1 MSPHAPPPDTSRLVD
16 TSRHEP
22 PRLTI
27 AVPHQEPVWRRA
39 LLLVLACGL
48 LAAVATSS
56 EVHDAALRLIAACES
71 VIVTHPLAGPVV
83 FVAFA
88 AASAMLAFLSVAV
101 VVPIAAYAWGAW
113 LTILYLWAGWIL
125 GGMLSYALGRTLGRS
140 LLLWLSPTASR
151 RVEQLL
157 RQDGSFGFALLLQ
170 LSLPSELLGYAL
182 GSMRYR
188 FGSYLLVVALG
199 EAPFA
204 IGAVVLGE
212 NFLAGRAGLLALVGV
227 ACAALMIVALR
238 LLNRRIAA
246 HATSNGTQP

>member
-1 MSPHAPPPDTSRLVD
+1 LADVRDHEPSRL
-16 TSRHEP
+16 S
-22 PRLTI
+22 I

-39 LLLVLACGL
+39 LVLLLVCGSLAS
-48 LAAVATSS
+48 VATSS
-56 EVHDAALRLIAACES
+56 EVHGAALRLIAVCES
-71 VIVTHPLAGPVV
+71 IIGAHPLAGPVV

-101 VVPIAAYAWGAW
+101 VVPIAAYAWGVPLA
-113 LTILYLWAGWIL
+113 ILYLWMGWIL
-125 GGMLSYALGRTLGRS
+125 GGTLSYAFGRTLGRS
-140 LLLWLSPTASR
+140 LLVWLSPATSR

-157 RQDGSFGFALLLQ
+157 RRDGSFGFALLLQ

-188 FGSYLLVVALG
+188 FGSYLFVVAIG

-212 NFLAGRAGLLALVGV
+212 NFLAGKADVLTLAGVT
-227 ACAALMIVALR
+227 CAALMIVALR

-246 HATSNGTQP
+246 HTAAPNACQP